1 MEKNMEKNISD
12 FLNDEYKRF
21 SYHIIENRAI
31 GSIIDGYKPSTRKAI
46 FVGEKYVRGGYN
58 TVETLAGRLVSDAGY
73 HHGSVSAEGILVNST
88 VTYKQNLPM
97 FQGYGSFGSL
107 YQNTPA
113 SSRYIKV
120 KLHENYDLVFKDK
133 DLLEYNEEDGIKL
146 EPTFMLPTVCTC
158 LLNNVSGIAVGFA
171 TNILNR
177 EAKPLIKDS
186 ISYLKGGK
194 IGKLPP
200 YIETFNGTFLVD
212 SENHKKWYIKGIF
225 KIENT
230 STVRVTELV
239 PSMNYEKWEELL
251 DNLIEKKQIINWE
264 NVGKGRID
272 YVIKFTREKLATL
285 TEADI
290 DKMLKLTDQVT
301 ENFTVLDE
309 FGKLKIFES
318 AQDILKYFCDFRLTY
333 YDKRK
338 AFQLNKIKEDIIK
351 FNMRY
356 KFVKLV
362 IDGKIII
369 NNKKKE
375 DIIKQIDSNSI
386 DMIDDSYDY
395 LLNMP
400 IYSLSKEKLDE
411 LSENIKKK
419 KEEEKIIKASVPKE
433 VYISEL
439 EELYKKLK

>member
-1 MEKNMEKNISD
+1 MKEIKVSE
-12 FLNDEYKRF
+12 FLNNEYRDYSF
-21 SYHIIENRAI
+21 YVIESRAI
-31 GSIIDGYKPSTRKAI
+31 PSLVDSFKNVQRKII
-46 FVGEKYVRGGYN
+46 YVSDKNVR
-58 TVETLAGRLVSDAGY
+58 TVSNKVATLAGKVISDAQY
-73 HHGSVSAEGILVNST
+73 HHGNVSCEDSIINMGQDFKN
-88 VTYKQNLPM
+88 NLSL
-97 FQGYGSFGSL
+97 FEKIGQFGTL
-107 YQNTPA
+107 KAPEA
-113 SSRYIKV
+113 SASRYISV
-120 KLHENYDLVFKDK
+120 KLSKDFDLVYKDN
-133 DLLEYNEEDGIKL
+133 DLLEYKIEEGEKI
-146 EPTFMLPTVCTC
+146 EPKYYLPIIPMV
-158 LLNNVSGIAVGFA
+158 LINGGSGIAVGFS

-177 EAKPLIKDS
+177 EVKPLIKDC

-200 YIETFNGTFLVD
+200 YINTFAGTFKND
-212 SENHKKWYIKGIF
+212 EENHKKWYIKGKYEIV
-225 KIENT
+225 NT
-230 STVRVTELV
+230 TTLKVTELP
-239 PSMNYEKWEELL
+239 PSMTYEKWEEYL
-251 DNLIEKKQIINWE
+251 DTLYDKKLITNWE
-264 NVGKGRID
+264 NVGKGVID
-272 YVIKFTREKLATL
+272 YVVKFNRESLASL
-285 TEADI
+285 SDI
-290 DKMLKLTDQVT
+290 DLDKMLKLTDQVT

-318 AQDILKYFCDFRLTY
+318 AEEILKYFCDFRLTY

>member
-1 MEKNMEKNISD
+1 
-12 FLNDEYKRF
+12 
-21 SYHIIENRAI
+21 
-31 GSIIDGYKPSTRKAI
+31 
-46 FVGEKYVRGGYN
+46 
-58 TVETLAGRLVSDAGY
+58 
-73 HHGSVSAEGILVNST
+73 
-88 VTYKQNLPM
+88 
-97 FQGYGSFGSL
+97 
-107 YQNTPA
+107 
-113 SSRYIKV
+113 
-120 KLHENYDLVFKDK
+120 
-133 DLLEYNEEDGIKL
+133 
-146 EPTFMLPTVCTC
+146 
-158 LLNNVSGIAVGFA
+158 
-171 TNILNR
+171 
-177 EAKPLIKDS
+177 
-186 ISYLKGGK
+186 
-194 IGKLPP
+194 
-200 YIETFNGTFLVD
+200 
-212 SENHKKWYIKGIF
+212 
-225 KIENT
+225 
-230 STVRVTELV
+230 
-239 PSMNYEKWEELL
+239 MNYEKWEEHL

-264 NVGKGRID
+264 NVGKGVID

-290 DKMLKLTDQVT
+290 DKMLKLTDQVS

-318 AQDILKYFCDFRLTY
+318 AQDILKYFIDFRLTY

-351 FNMRY
+351 LNMRY

-419 KEEEKIIKASVPKE
+419 KEEEKIIKDSIPKE